1 MEASIA
7 HFDPN
12 TARFTLRGSN
22 PISFADPRTARAA
35 GFLVAPRPAPA
46 SGVVIV
52 ALGEPASVSRTATV
66 ICRVAGT
73 VHHPPPDPKP
83 IKARE
88 VDATK
93 ARRRA

>member
-7 HFDPN
+7 HFDPK

-35 GFLVAPRPAPA
+35 GFLVAPRPGPA
-46 SGVVIV
+46 SGVVTV
-52 ALGEPASVSRTATV
+52 ALGEPISVHRPPTV
-66 ICRVAGT
+66 ICLVAGT
-73 VHHPPPDPKP
+73 EHHPPPDPKL
-83 IKARE
+83 IKAPE
-88 VDATK
+88 VDTPK